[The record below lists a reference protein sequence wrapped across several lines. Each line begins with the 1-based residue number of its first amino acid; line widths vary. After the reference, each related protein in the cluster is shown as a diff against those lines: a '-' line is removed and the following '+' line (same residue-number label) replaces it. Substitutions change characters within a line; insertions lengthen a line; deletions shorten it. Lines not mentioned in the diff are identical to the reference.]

1 MRVTADTNLIVSA
14 ALWGG
19 NPRRVI
25 DSARDGFFELY
36 TSPAL
41 LNELRGIL
49 GRAKFEKQFLR
60 LRFTP
65 EELVNEFLG
74 FAVVVEAAQ
83 IESGVSR
90 DPDDDAVLACA
101 SASESKIIVSGD
113 NDLIDL
119 KQYKNIRILSATEL
133 LSEMNLQ

>member
-41 LNELRGIL
+41 IAELKDIL
-49 GRAKFEKQFLR
+49 GRGKFTKQFLR
-60 LRFTP
+60 VGFTP
-65 EELVNEFLG
+65 EDLVEELLG
-74 FAVVVEAAQ
+74 FAIVVEEVLLPFSVA
-83 IESGVSR
+83 R

-101 SASESKIIVSGD
+101 LASESETIVSGD
-113 NDLIDL
+113 KDLLDL
-119 KQYKNIRILSATEL
+119 KEYRGIRIVTASEFL
-133 LSEMNLQ
+133 LEQAL